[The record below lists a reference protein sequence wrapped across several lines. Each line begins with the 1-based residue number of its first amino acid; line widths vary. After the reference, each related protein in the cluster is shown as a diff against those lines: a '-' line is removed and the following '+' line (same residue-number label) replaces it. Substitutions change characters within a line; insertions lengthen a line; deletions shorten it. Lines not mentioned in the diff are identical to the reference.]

1 MAKSFWRQFVYN
13 WKWADT
19 MLGWMLGFL
28 CGLLTLHTALLYSS
42 LELWQVTSIVKTW
55 AVPGTQLVGA
65 IFFSGRMWVMAR
77 APRPEHLDENGD
89 KIIWHKLGMGQ
100 MIVMTLR
107 GNYASLTCAAIAITF
122 AVALAPNILTIVPLE
137 SPPPK

>member
-19 MLGWMLGFL
+19 LLGWVLGFL
-28 CGLLTLHTALLYSS
+28 CGLLAMHTILLYSS

-55 AVPGTQLVGA
+55 AVPSTQLAGA

-77 APRPEHLDENGD
+77 APRPHVRDENGD
-89 KIIWHKLGMGQ
+89 RVLWHKLSAAQ
-100 MIVMTLR
+100 MAVMTLR
-107 GNYASLTCAAIAITF
+107 SNYAALTCAAIAITF
-122 AVALAPNILTIVPLE
+122 AIALAPNILALKE
-137 SPPPK
+137 L